1 MAEGKL
7 NQKVNLSHHNNSFQ
21 QKTKIVVPYM
31 MGHWST
37 IQITLTNGW
46 GYFQV
51 LMIFLVQIFLQK
63 KHLHM
68 SWRMFQQVVVTLLP
82 ITPKIKITIQVLPSF
97 NLSGYVQQT
106 SPTIVSFD
114 HCVIEGCTFP
124 TLRHDQLYY
133 HRKIHGKACP
143 YFSTTCE
150 LSKMVFFF
158 LNKNLDLYCSTL

>member
-1 MAEGKL
+1 
-7 NQKVNLSHHNNSFQ
+7 
-21 QKTKIVVPYM
+21 M
-31 MGHWST
+31 MCCWSD
-37 IQITLTNGW
+37 IQIKLTNGW
-46 GYFQV
+46 GSFQ
-51 LMIFLVQIFLQK
+51 LLIIILLQMLLLK
-63 KHLHM
+63 KHLHIP
-68 SWRMFQQVVVTLLP
+68 WRMFQQVLVTLLP

-106 SPTIVSFD
+106 SPTIVSFY

-124 TLRHDQLYY
+124 TLKHDQLYY